1 MADRGPQKVGAYER
15 PARMKGMIIGIVVLI
30 ALIVLAII
38 FFSSR
43 RAGAAALGVG
53 GGYAVSDLRSSARPG
68 WLVRDGAPARA
79 AHVQ

>member
-15 PARMKGMIIGIVVLI
+15 PVRAKGMIIGGLVLM

-43 RAGAAALGVG
+43 RGETAALFAGD
-53 GGYAVSDLRSSARPG
+53 GYAVSELRTDAGPG
-68 WLVRDGAPARA
+68 WLVRDSDTATA
-79 AHVQ
+79 AHTQ